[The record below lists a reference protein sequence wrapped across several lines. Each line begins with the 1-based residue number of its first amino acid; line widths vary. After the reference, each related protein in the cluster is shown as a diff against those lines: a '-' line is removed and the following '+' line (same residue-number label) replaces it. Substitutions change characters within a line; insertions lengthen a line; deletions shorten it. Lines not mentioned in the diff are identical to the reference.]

1 MALSA
6 RLAPT
11 IECDRR
17 AAERRHAGRS
27 RHRATAD
34 HATSIAPGPLSSSDR
49 RGRSEE
55 HTSELQSLMRN
66 SYAVFCL
73 KKKKHTTSRHKV
85 QYENVTSIIIY
96 HTLVVTCL
104 LKH

>member
-1 MALSA
+1 MDTATTEIYTYWHTLSLTDSLPIFWVLSASRPAASSNSASPISRMAIIMALSA

-49 RGRSEE
+49 RGIGRA
-55 HTSELQSLMRN
+55 H
-66 SYAVFCL
+66 V
-73 KKKKHTTSRHKV
+73 
-85 QYENVTSIIIY
+85 
-96 HTLVVTCL
+96 
-104 LKH
+104 